1 MSATPPTMTQG
12 LFAFAVRGLRRR
24 LGRALALGAGL
35 ALTVVLVAAILFV
48 TDALR
53 AEARRASA
61 AVPNVVVQRLVGGRP
76 TVIDTSEAEKLR
88 DIPSVR
94 RARPRVWG
102 YLFLPALQGNVT
114 VVGTAAD
121 APPLDDVRGTLSSG
135 RDAKRGAHEMVVGKR
150 LADMLGL
157 GVGDEMQLPTASP
170 SPPLRVAGTFT
181 GAVEIWTADVLVCDD
196 DDARA
201 ILGLAKNEATD
212 IALDL
217 ANDEEEH
224 VVAASAL
231 GRVPNARVIEGR
243 SLLRVYEAGYG
254 RRAGLLFAASI
265 PALVALLLLAWDR
278 ASGLGPAER
287 REVAILKAVGFG
299 TRDVLL
305 VKLYEATIVAAV
317 ATAVGLALADA
328 WVFVFG
334 APGLRAALVGWSV
347 LYPETPFVPEV
358 DVTQLVA
365 IASAV
370 VVPYVGLSIVPSWRA
385 AIVDPMQ
392 AMRE

>member
-1 MSATPPTMTQG
+1 MSG
-12 LFAFAVRGLRRR
+12 LFAFSVRSLGRRR
-24 LGRALALGAGL
+24 WRAFALGAGL
-35 ALTVVLVAAILFV
+35 ALTVILVASILFV
-48 TDALR
+48 TDSLR
-53 AEARRASA
+53 AEARRASS
-61 AVPNVVVQRLVGGRP
+61 AVPDVVVQRLVGGRP
-76 TVIDTSEAEKLR
+76 TLIATSEAEKLK

-114 VVGTAAD
+114 IVGVSGEVRV
-121 APPLDDVRGTLSSG
+121 LDEVRGTLASG
-135 RDAKRGAHEMVVGKR
+135 HDKTPGAHEMVIGKR
-150 LADMLGL
+150 LADELGL

-170 SPPLRVAGTFT
+170 SPPLRLAGTFSS
-181 GAVEIWTADVLVCDD
+181 AVAIWTADVIVCDD
-196 DDARA
+196 VDARA
-201 ILGLAKNEATD
+201 ILGIGQNDATD

-217 ANDEEEH
+217 ANPEEQH
-224 VVAASAL
+224 VVAATAL
-231 GRVPNARVIEGR
+231 ERIPNARVIEGR

-299 TRDVLL
+299 TRDVLM
-305 VKLYEATIVAAV
+305 VKLYEATLVAAV
-317 ATAVGLALADA
+317 ATAVGLGAAYA
-328 WVFVFG
+328 WVFVVG

-358 DVTQLVA
+358 DLAQLVA
-365 IASAV
+365 ITAAI
-370 VVPYVGLSIVPSWRA
+370 VVPYVGLSIVPAWRA